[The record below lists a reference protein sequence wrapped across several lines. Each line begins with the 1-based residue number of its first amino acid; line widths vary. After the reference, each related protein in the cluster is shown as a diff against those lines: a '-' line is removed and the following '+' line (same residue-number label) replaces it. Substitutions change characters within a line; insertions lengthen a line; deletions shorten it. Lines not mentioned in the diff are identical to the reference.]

1 MFVKIKKTI
10 NKYLENKTNQTEL
23 KAFNILKKAWKKEID
38 KQTQE
43 NTILYDFYKNT
54 LTIKTPTATWRT
66 EVSTQKRDIRE
77 KLNKNRK
84 IKIKNIIVK

>member
-66 EVSTQKRDIRE
+66 EVSTQK
-77 KLNKNRK
+77 
-84 IKIKNIIVK
+84 